1 MTQPDWLARLALEL
15 HAELIETPISWVL
28 LGPEQAWKFKKPVKL
43 PFLDYSTPALRLACC
58 NAELALNQRFSSDLY
73 LGVDYPLG
81 APEPAVVMRR
91 FPAAAQL
98 DQACARG
105 TLTPDALGG
114 LVRHIHACHQAAGG
128 TPPSSEFGHPDQILS
143 LALDNFAP
151 LRTPTLGLPPEPRHA
166 LDALEAWTRSTHT
179 RLRPCL
185 ETRWQ
190 DGHIRECHGD
200 LHLGN
205 LVLLDGQVTPF
216 DCIEFSAPLRWID
229 VASEIAF
236 TYVDLLDRGH
246 PDLAGWLLNEW
257 LAESGDFGAVPVLR
271 FYAAYRA
278 MVRAKVAA
286 LGGDAAR
293 ADDYLGL
300 AETLAAP
307 PPPRL
312 TITFGLSGSG
322 KTTRSSALLRADP
335 RAATLRLRSDVER
348 KRLFGLH
355 ALADSRSTADAGI
368 YTADAT
374 RRTYAH
380 LADTA
385 ASLLAAGWSVIIDA
399 AFLRRDERHA
409 FQALAA
415 AHGARFAILACT
427 APLDELRHRL
437 QTRRGDASEAT
448 VAILE
453 KQLDWVEALD
463 DSEKAL
469 VIAPPQAPGK
479 TA

>member
-1 MTQPDWLARLALEL
+1 MTQPDWLARLALQL

-28 LGPEQAWKFKKPVKL
+28 LGPERAWKFKKPVKL

-205 LVLLDGQVTPF
+205 LILENGEIRPF
-216 DCIEFSAPLRWID
+216 DCIEFNPGLRWID
-229 VASEIAF
+229 TASELAF
-236 TYVDLLDRGH
+236 TWMDLLDHQAGG
-246 PDLAGWLLNEW
+246 LGGWLLNEW
-257 LAESGDFGAVPVLR
+257 LEHSGDFAALPLLR
-271 FYAAYRA
+271 FYGVYKAL
-278 MVRAKVAA
+278 VRAKVAA
-286 LGGDAAR
+286 LGQDRDRAAR
-293 ADDYLGL
+293 YLAL
-300 AETLAAP
+300 AGQIAWPAAP
-307 PPPRL
+307 TL
-312 TITFGLSGSG
+312 CITHGLSGSG
-322 KTTRSSALLRADP
+322 KSTRARAWVLADP
-335 RAATLRLRSDVER
+335 AGSTLRLRSDVER
-348 KRLFGLH
+348 KRLFGLG
-355 ALADSRSTADAGI
+355 ALEPSRPEGMPAEAGASI
-368 YTADAT
+368 YTREAGV
-374 RRTYAH
+374 RTYAR
-380 LADTA
+380 LAE
-385 ASLLAAGWSVIIDA
+385 LARQMLAEGWSVVVDA
-399 AFLRRDERHA
+399 AFLKAAERQQFA
-409 FQALAA
+409 DLARSA
-415 AHGARFAILACT
+415 GANFRIMACT
-427 APLDELRHRL
+427 APEAELARRL
-437 QTRRGDASEAT
+437 EARQNDPSEAT
-448 VAILE
+448 PAIMRQQHAWLE
-453 KQLDWVEALD
+453 PLDAREQAYCV
-463 DSEKAL
+463 
-469 VIAPPQAPGK
+469 APG
-479 TA
+479 